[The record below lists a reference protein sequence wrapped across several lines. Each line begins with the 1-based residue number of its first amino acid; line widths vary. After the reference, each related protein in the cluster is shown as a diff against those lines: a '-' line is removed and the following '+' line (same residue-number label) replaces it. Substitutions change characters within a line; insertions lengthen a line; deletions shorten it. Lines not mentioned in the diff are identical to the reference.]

1 MLSMTDATASTA
13 TFLGH
18 PRGLATLFFT
28 EFFERFSYYGMRALL
43 VLFLTAEIAKGGL
56 GVDNATAGAIY
67 GLYTA
72 GAYLFCVPGGWIADR
87 LIGQRQCVWYGGIL
101 IAIGNVLLAFGPI
114 SIFYAGLLVTALGT
128 GLLKPNVS
136 AVVGDLYAHA
146 PGERRD
152 AGFSIFYVGINLG
165 AMIAPLVSGT
175 VGETIGYRWGFLS
188 AGIAMM
194 IGLVQYRLTEHY
206 LGTAGNAP
214 KDQNVATRA
223 ANLRWLLLGGC
234 TLAVIAAL
242 FAAGVVRVTVQQL
255 AEWFNS
261 FMVGLAVLF
270 FGSVL
275 LFGGLSTIE
284 KRRVVVIIVFFLCAA
299 LFWAGFEQA
308 GSTLNLFARDLT
320 DRSLLGG
327 YFDAHEH
334 PATWYQSINSVFII
348 LLSPFFAWLWVTLG
362 RRNLDPSAPLKFGL
376 GLAFLGLGFMV
387 LIFAANLI
395 IAHGGKVGPQWLLLT
410 YLLHTTGELCLSPIG
425 LSNVT
430 KLAPTR
436 FKSQMMGLW
445 FLGTALGNLAAGQIG
460 GRIGSDVTTMP
471 AEFLHMTLIGVVSG
485 GIVLLLSPVFKRWMG
500 GIH

>member
-1 MLSMTDATASTA
+1 
-13 TFLGH
+13 
-18 PRGLATLFFT
+18 
-28 EFFERFSYYGMRALL
+28 MR
-43 VLFLTAEIAKGGL
+43 
-56 GVDNATAGAIY
+56 
-67 GLYTA
+67 
-72 GAYLFCVPGGWIADR
+72 W
-87 LIGQRQCVWYGGIL
+87 LI
-101 IAIGNVLLAFGPI
+101 
-114 SIFYAGLLVTALGT
+114 
-128 GLLKPNVS
+128 
-136 AVVGDLYAHA
+136 
-146 PGERRD
+146 
-152 AGFSIFYVGINLG
+152 LG
-165 AMIAPLVSGT
+165 AL
-175 VGETIGYRWGFLS
+175 
-188 AGIAMM
+188 
-194 IGLVQYRLTEHY
+194 
-206 LGTAGNAP
+206 
-214 KDQNVATRA
+214 
-223 ANLRWLLLGGC
+223 
-234 TLAVIAAL
+234 TLAVLSAL
-242 FAAGVVRVTVQQL
+242 FAAGIIHVSVQQL
-255 AEWFNS
+255 AEWFNR

-275 LFGGLSTIE
+275 LFGGLSTVE
-284 KRRVVVIIVFFLCAA
+284 KKRVVVIIVFFLCAA

-320 DRSLLGG
+320 DRSLLGS
-327 YFDAHEH
+327 YFEAHEH

-376 GLAFLGLGFMV
+376 GLASLGLGFMV

-430 KLAPTR
+430 KLAPPR

-471 AEFLHMTLIGVVSG
+471 AEFLHMTLIGVISG
-485 GIVLLLSPVFKRWMG
+485 GIVLLLSPIFKRWMG